1 MTVRICINNPCTFDQ
16 GTLAELALVL
26 KALEWYTFEQA
37 PAVLFSKPDTN
48 LTWSWNVARHSIR
61 PKIMRMQ
68 PLRERY
74 PPLVEPFHYILIIK
88 IIGIPC
94 PCVTIKILKY
104 HPSKLKC
111 SSKLRLK
118 CNSVRNVKPI
128 SHVVTESVPN
138 ANEVE
143 RPGVGTSYCGSWHF
157 CFAGLLCHS
166 KPAKQKDLHVE
177 DSSQE
182 QACKPHKDQKLES

>member
-1 MTVRICINNPCTFDQ
+1 MTMRICINNPCTFDQ

-68 PLRERY
+68 PFREPY
-74 PPLVEPFHYILIIK
+74 PPVVKMFIRN

-94 PCVTIKILKY
+94 PCVTIKIVKY
-104 HPSKLKC
+104 NPMKLQC
-111 SSKLRLK
+111 SIKLRLK
-118 CNSVRNVKPI
+118 CNSVINVKPI
-128 SHVVTESVPN
+128 SHEVRISVKN

-143 RPGVGTSYCGSWHF
+143 RLGVGTSYCGSWHF
-157 CFAGLLCHS
+157 CFASLLCHS